1 VTDPRAGPRVYH
13 PGQVSV
19 DPQGE
24 GEVRAVLRAL
34 LDAVALVEMPRLRP
48 RHATGL
54 TMPQFRALRHLRL
67 APRTQ
72 SELVELIDLSPAGV
86 SRVVDRL
93 QDRGLVVASRRDED
107 RRIVEVRL
115 TDAGLAALDD
125 VSPLRDTVVE
135 QAVEG
140 IGADARAR
148 ITRALREL
156 VAAVSLVP
164 PASGT

>member
-1 VTDPRAGPRVYH
+1 VA
-13 PGQVSV
+13 V
-19 DPQGE
+19 DPPDE

-34 LDAVALVEMPRLRP
+34 LDAVALVEMPRLRL

-54 TMPQFRALRHLRL
+54 TMPQFRALRHLRE

-86 SRVVDRL
+86 SRAVDRL
-93 QDRGLVVASRRDED
+93 QDLGLVVASRREED
-107 RRIVEVRL
+107 RRIVEVSL
-115 TDAGLAALDD
+115 TDAGLLALDD

-135 QAVEG
+135 RAVEG
-140 IGADARAR
+140 LGAERRAR

-156 VAAVSLVP
+156 VAAVT
-164 PASGT
+164 ARDRD

>member
-1 VTDPRAGPRVYH
+1 VA
-13 PGQVSV
+13 V
-19 DPQGE
+19 DPPDE

-34 LDAVALVEMPRLRP
+34 LDAVALVEMPRLRLQ
-48 RHATGL
+48 RATGL
-54 TMPQFRALRHLRL
+54 TMPQFRALRHLRE

-93 QDRGLVVASRRDED
+93 VDRGLVAATRREED

-115 TDAGLAALDD
+115 TDAGLAALED

-135 QAVEG
+135 RAVER
-140 IGADARAR
+140 IGRDGRAR

-156 VAAVSLVP
+156 VASVSVTRP
-164 PASGT
+164 PANGT

>member
-1 VTDPRAGPRVYH
+1 
-13 PGQVSV
+13 
-19 DPQGE
+19 
-24 GEVRAVLRAL
+24 
-34 LDAVALVEMPRLRP
+34 
-48 RHATGL
+48 
-54 TMPQFRALRHLRL
+54 MPQFRALRQLRL

-93 QDRGLVVASRRDED
+93 QDRGLVVASRREED

-135 QAVEG
+135 HAVEG
-140 IGADARAR
+140 IGADGRAR

-156 VAAVSLVP
+156 VAAVSLTP
-164 PASGT
+164 PASGR

>member
-1 VTDPRAGPRVYH
+1 MA
-13 PGQVSV
+13 V
-19 DPQGE
+19 DPPGE

-34 LDAVALVEMPRLRP
+34 LDAVALVEMPRLRM
-48 RHATGL
+48 RNANGL
-54 TMPQFRALRHLRL
+54 TMPQFRALRHLRD

-93 QDRGLVVASRRDED
+93 QDRGLVVAARREED

-115 TDAGLAALDD
+115 TDAGLLELDD
-125 VSPLRDTVVE
+125 ISPLRDTAVE
-135 QAVEG
+135 QAVAG
-140 IGADARAR
+140 MGSDGRAR

-156 VAAVSLVP
+156 VAAVSVTQSP
-164 PASGT
+164 PPGT

>member
-1 VTDPRAGPRVYH
+1 VA
-13 PGQVSV
+13 V
-19 DPQGE
+19 DPPDE

-34 LDAVALVEMPRLRP
+34 LDAVALVEMPRLRL

-54 TMPQFRALRHLRL
+54 TMPQFRALRHLRE

-86 SRVVDRL
+86 SRAVDRL
-93 QDRGLVVASRRDED
+93 QDLGLVVASRREED
-107 RRIVEVRL
+107 RRIVEVSL
-115 TDAGLAALDD
+115 TDAGLLALDD

-135 QAVEG
+135 RAVEG
-140 IGADARAR
+140 LGAERRAR

-156 VAAVSLVP
+156 VAAVT
-164 PASGT
+164 AGDRD